1 MAKREVEPAGRDKR
15 NTIGQFQGIM
25 QDFGIGA
32 GRIRGYT
39 VAPRTEGAQG
49 SSQGCAECV
58 RAEQSMSMSHGTRL
72 TALSCAILHRIWQA
86 KQAGRMG

>member
-32 GRIRGYT
+32 GRIRGYAM
-39 VAPRTEGAQG
+39 APRPEGGQG

-58 RAEQSMSMSHGTRL
+58 RAEQSMGVGIGTRP
-72 TALSCAILHRIWQA
+72 TALSCAILHRIGQA